1 MARKEGYGWKYIY
14 DVALNNSSFIIP
26 NFSLLREVE
35 VGGNV
40 TQNTVWEGDRHYIV
54 TSDIV
59 VPTGV
64 TLAIEPGAVIRFD
77 GYYKLRVEGRLISI
91 GEEKSMI
98 VFTSNMENP
107 KQGDWNRI
115 EFNQAEG
122 DSKLSWAR
130 VEWANRGVDCEVS
143 SPLLEHGVIRHAVTG
158 LVANS
163 GSDPRIEGNWVS
175 DCEIG

>member
-40 TQNTVWEGDRHYIV
+40 TQNTVWEGNRHYIV

-64 TLAIEPGAVIRFD
+64 TLAIEPGAHISLTDFD
-77 GYYKLRVEGRLISI
+77 GYYKLKEEV
-91 GEEKSMI
+91 GENKELSMI
-98 VFTSNMENP
+98 
-107 KQGDWNRI
+107 R
-115 EFNQAEG
+115 
-122 DSKLSWAR
+122 L
-130 VEWANRGVDCEVS
+130 
-143 SPLLEHGVIRHAVTG
+143 
-158 LVANS
+158 
-163 GSDPRIEGNWVS
+163 
-175 DCEIG
+175 